1 MNTYE
6 TFKTS
11 FSRLRVNKKRS
22 LLTMLGIIIGIASV
36 IIIMA
41 VGAGAQSLI
50 LNQIQSAGTNL
61 FAIFPGKADEEGPPA
76 SLMGITIT
84 TLKYEDIAA
93 LRKKG
98 NVPHLEAIAPNV
110 RGVSTV
116 TWGSRHV
123 DTTFIGTSV
132 DYPGVENVILEQGR
146 FFNTLEEKNIGR
158 VVVLGSQVKTNLFR
172 DEDPIGKKVKIKK
185 HTFQVIGYLEPK
197 GVSGFTNQDDMVLI
211 PITSAQKLILGINHI
226 SFARGKVDNEENIEQ
241 TVADVKAVLTAR
253 HGDEDF
259 TVRSQMQALDI
270 FGSVTDGIRFFLA
283 AIAAISLLVGG
294 IGIMNIMLITVSE
307 RTNEVGLRKAIG
319 AKRKDILYQFLIES
333 VVLTLTGGVIGI
345 VIGVSFSALVSV
357 GVKYMG
363 YDWDFIVSLSSIFVA
378 CFVSILVGLVFGM
391 YPAKRAAGMNPT
403 AALRYE

>member
-1 MNTYE
+1 M
-6 TFKTS
+6 
-11 FSRLRVNKKRS
+11 
-22 LLTMLGIIIGIASV
+22 
-36 IIIMA
+36 
-41 VGAGAQSLI
+41 
-50 LNQIQSAGTNL
+50 
-61 FAIFPGKADEEGPPA
+61 
-76 SLMGITIT
+76 
-84 TLKYEDIAA
+84 
-93 LRKKG
+93 
-98 NVPHLEAIAPNV
+98 
-110 RGVSTV
+110 
-116 TWGSRHV
+116 
-123 DTTFIGTSV
+123 
-132 DYPGVENVILEQGR
+132 
-146 FFNTLEEKNIGR
+146 
-158 VVVLGSQVKTNLFR
+158 
-172 DEDPIGKKVKIKK
+172 
-185 HTFQVIGYLEPK
+185 
-197 GVSGFTNQDDMVLI
+197 
-211 PITSAQKLILGINHI
+211 
-226 SFARGKVDNEENIEQ
+226 
-241 TVADVKAVLTAR
+241 ADVKAVLTAR

-259 TVRSQMQALDI
+259 TVRSQIQALDI